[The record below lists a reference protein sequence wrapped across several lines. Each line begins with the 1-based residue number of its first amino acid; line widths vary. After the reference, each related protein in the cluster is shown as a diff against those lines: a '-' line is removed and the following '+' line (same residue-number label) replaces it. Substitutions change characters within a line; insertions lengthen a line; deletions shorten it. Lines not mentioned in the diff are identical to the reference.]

1 MFVLI
6 SKVLDQAHRD
16 LLLSVEISHNGNKI
30 LCPLL
35 VIEFSECLLER
46 KELVLPPCI
55 SAANTQRCMGTQS
68 PVLTGQRASW
78 REIQGMYTSHL
89 RTCFYTCS
97 SSPATVLH
105 SSTNYS
111 PSNEALFLYLFGNT
125 TASNISTPKAYMQF
139 FFCSHFKQNTHQ
151 LLIWIVR
158 LPEHSNE
165 KH

>member
-1 MFVLI
+1 MGTRYSALFSLQ
-6 SKVLDQAHRD
+6 SF
-16 LLLSVEISHNGNKI
+16 LSVCQKD
-30 LCPLL
+30 
-35 VIEFSECLLER
+35 

-97 SSPATVLH
+97 SSPAMVLH

-158 LPEHSNE
+158 LPEYSNE
-165 KH
+165 KHQQQTIPPKYFYSTV